1 MTVVSAVSA
10 ITRHDRRIP
19 KHFLLILI
27 LTLTLNPNLSLN
39 PKSSRARSGKLT
51 RMRSRVLATAFH

>member
-39 PKSSRARSGKLT
+39 PKLPV
-51 RMRSRVLATAFH
+51 RVQVN